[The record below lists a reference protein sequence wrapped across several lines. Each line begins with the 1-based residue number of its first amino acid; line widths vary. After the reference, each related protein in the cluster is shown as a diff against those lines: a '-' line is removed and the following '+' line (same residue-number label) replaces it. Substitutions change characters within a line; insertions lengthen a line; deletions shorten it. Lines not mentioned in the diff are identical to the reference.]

1 MNKDLLQN
9 IILEEASNEY
19 AMLDEGFW
27 DKLKARAKGAWAGT
41 KQLAKNT
48 KELAKNAPSQLFNG
62 EDRELEDEEK
72 DERGKVGETYKNTK
86 LASWKESMGS
96 KIRKFEAQMS
106 KKAQALVDE
115 IFSDAEDIGL
125 EDITDDVDGKT
136 REVLNAVKN
145 LCTRIGKTIDPD
157 YAKKRTQQK

>member
-1 MNKDLLQN
+1 MNKEFLQD
-9 IILEEASNEY
+9 IILEEANNEY

-41 KQLAKNT
+41 KQA
-48 KELAKNAPSQLFNG
+48 AKNAKHIAKNVGSQLVRG
-62 EDRELEDEEK
+62 EDAEDDSE
-72 DERGKVGETYKNTK
+72 DERGDSVEAYSETKFN
-86 LASWKESMGS
+86 SWKESMSS

-106 KKAQALVDE
+106 KKAQALVEE

-125 EDITDDVDGKT
+125 EDITDDVNGKT
-136 REVLNAVKN
+136 HEILNQVKS

-157 YAKKRTQQK
+157 YAKKRSAQK

>member
-27 DKLKARAKGAWAGT
+27 DKVKARAKGALAGAKQMGNNIADWGKDAKDRAIYGRERYQDKTQNKSGNSVDAYNDT
-41 KQLAKNT
+41 KFK
-48 KELAKNAPSQLFNG
+48 
-62 EDRELEDEEK
+62 
-72 DERGKVGETYKNTK
+72 
-86 LASWKESMGS
+86 SWKDSMSS
-96 KIRKFEAQMS
+96 KIRKFEAQMT
-106 KKAQALVDE
+106 KKAQALVEE

-125 EDITDDVDGKT
+125 DDIADDINGKT
-136 REVLNAVKN
+136 NEVINAVKN

-157 YAKKRTQQK
+157 YAKKRSQEK

>member
-41 KQLAKNT
+41 KQA
-48 KELAKNAPSQLFNG
+48 AKNAKHVGKNLGHQLVHG
-62 EDRELEDEEK
+62 EDKDDEET
-72 DERGKVGETYKNTK
+72 DERGSSVEAYSETKFD
-86 LASWKESMGS
+86 SWKESMSS

-106 KKAQALVDE
+106 KKAQALVQE

-125 EDITDDVDGKT
+125 EDITVDIDGKT

-157 YAKKRTQQK
+157 YAKKRTSKK

>member
-27 DKLKARAKGAWAGT
+27 DKLKARAKGAWAGA
-41 KQLAKNT
+41 KQMG
-48 KELAKNAPSQLFNG
+48 KNAKDYAKDMGSRIVHG
-62 EDRELEDEEK
+62 RERYQDK
-72 DERGKVGETYKNTK
+72 TQSETGDGVEAYKNTK
-86 LASWKESMGS
+86 FNSWKDSMSS
-96 KIRKFEAQMS
+96 KIRKFEAQMT
-106 KKAQALVDE
+106 KKAQALVEE

-125 EDITDDVDGKT
+125 EDITDNVDTKT
-136 REVLNAVKN
+136 REIINTVKS

-157 YAKKRTQQK
+157 YAKKRSSQE